1 MHGAPPAYL
10 KERLHPLFQP
20 TRGLWL
26 LERFNKI
33 GAAIDAQARRRLA
46 APSSRERIARKDAEK
61 AAVAVAV
68 EQVKAIA
75 VLDLIMPNGQ
85 RLLFCT
91 GSDVAQ
97 WGAGFAKLAERVPSD
112 AYVGEC
118 VTESDAAALL
128 CAP

>member
-1 MHGAPPAYL
+1 VTDDFRAEAMHGAPPAYL

-33 GAAIDAQARRRLA
+33 GASIDAQARRRLA

-75 VLDLIMPNGQ
+75 VLDLVMPNGQ
-85 RLLFCT
+85 RLLLLYRVGC
-91 GSDVAQ
+91 GSM
-97 WGAGFAKLAERVPSD
+97 GCRVCQ
-112 AYVGEC
+112 ARRTRAVRR
-118 VTESDAAALL
+118 L
-128 CAP
+128 CRGVRY